1 MGSQLIS
8 FGSVSTAFGIPYD
21 IAVIIGVIV
30 IIGIAFLLSE
40 NKKKI
45 NWKLVMAGLGLQI
58 VFAILILKVPVGI
71 TIFEGASS
79 AITKLLDFTKEGTDF
94 LFGPLADTNGIGFV
108 WVVQILPTIIFF
120 SALMGVLYYLGV
132 MQFIVKF
139 IAKFIGKLLGTSGSE
154 TLSAVGNIFLGQ
166 TEAPL
171 LVKPF
176 VKDMTRSELLA
187 IMVGGMATVAGGV
200 MAGYV
205 AMGVN
210 AGHLLAA
217 SIMAAPAGL
226 ILAKILVPETEESK
240 TKNSTDISVENT
252 ASNIVEAAA
261 NGASDGLGLALN
273 VAAMLLAFIALLA
286 LINFIIGAIGG
297 LFGFPE
303 LSFQW
308 ILGKLFSPLA
318 FVMGVPTVDISA
330 AGSLLGQKIILN
342 EFVAYSEL
350 ANLITLDVLQPKT
363 VMILT
368 YALCG
373 FANFSSI
380 AIQIA
385 GIGGLAPD
393 KKGTIA
399 KLGFRA
405 LIGGVLATCLTAT
418 IAGILF

>member
-1 MGSQLIS
+1 MNRFIG
-8 FGSVSTAFGIPYD
+8 
-21 IAVIIGVIV
+21 IIG
-30 IIGIAFLLSE
+30 IIAILGIAFLFSE
-40 NKKKI
+40 NKKKV
-45 NWKLVMAGLGLQI
+45 NWRLVGTGLALQ
-58 VFAILILKVPVGI
+58 VVLALLILKVPAGRAV
-71 TIFEGASS
+71 FEGAST
-79 AITKLLDFTKEGTDF
+79 AITKLLEFTKEGTVF
-94 LFGPLADTNGIGFV
+94 LFGNLADANCPVGFV

-120 SALMGVLYYLGV
+120 SSLMGVLYYLGI
-132 MQFIVKF
+132 MQAIVKF
-139 IAKFIGKLLGTSGSE
+139 IAKFICKLLGTSGSE

-176 VKDMTRSELLA
+176 VKDMTRSEIMA
-187 IMVGGMATVAGGV
+187 IMIGGMATVAGGV

-210 AGHLLAA
+210 AGHLLTA

-240 TKNSTDISVENT
+240 TKNSTDIQVEIT
-252 ASNIVEAAA
+252 ASNVVEAAA

-273 VAAMLLAFIALLA
+273 VGAMLLAFIALLS
-286 LINFIIGAIGG
+286 LLNFIIGSIGG
-297 LFGFPE
+297 VFGFPD

-308 ILGKLFSPLA
+308 IVGKLFSPLV
-318 FVMGVPTVDISA
+318 FIMGVPMVDIPT

-350 ANLITLDVLQPKT
+350 SNYITAGTLQPKT
-363 VMILT
+363 VMMLT

-385 GIGGLAPD
+385 GIGGLAPE
-393 KKGTIA
+393 KKKTIA
-399 KLGFRA
+399 SVGLKSL
-405 LIGGVLATCLTAT
+405 LGGVLATCLTAT
-418 IAGILF
+418 IAGVLF

>member
-1 MGSQLIS
+1 MDRFIGLL
-8 FGSVSTAFGIPYD
+8 GVV
-21 IAVIIGVIV
+21 VIL
-30 IIGIAFLLSE
+30 GIAFLLSD

-45 NWKLVMAGLGLQI
+45 NWRLVLTGLGLQV
-58 VFAILILKVPVGI
+58 VFAILILKIPVGQKV
-71 TIFEGASS
+71 FQAASN
-79 AITKLLDFTKEGTDF
+79 AITKLLDFTLEGSNF
-94 LFGPLADTNGIGFV
+94 LFGPLMDVDSVGFV
-108 WVVQILPTIIFF
+108 FVLQVLPTIVFF

-132 MQFIVKF
+132 MQFIIKF
-139 IAKFIGKLLGTSGSE
+139 IAKFICKLLGTSGSE

-176 VKDMTRSELLA
+176 VGRMTKSELMA
-187 IMVGGMATVAGGV
+187 IMVGGMSTVAGGV

-226 ILAKILVPETEESK
+226 VMAKILVPEVEESE
-240 TKNSTDISVENT
+240 TKNSADIVVENT
-252 ASNIVEAAA
+252 ASNVVEAAA

-273 VAAMLLAFIALLA
+273 VGAMLLAFIALLG
-286 LINFIIGAIGG
+286 LLNFLMGAFGG

-308 ILGKLFSPLA
+308 ILGKAFSPLA
-318 FVMGVPTVDISA
+318 YVMGVPFSDIST
-330 AGSLLGQKIILN
+330 AGSLLGQKVILN
-342 EFVAYSEL
+342 EFVAYSDL
-350 ANLITLDVLQPKT
+350 SAFITAGTLQPKT
-363 VMILT
+363 VLILT

-385 GIGGLAPD
+385 GIGGLAPE
-393 KKGTIA
+393 KKPTIA
-399 KLGFRA
+399 KLGFKA
-405 LIGGVLATCLTAT
+405 LIGGALATCLTAT
-418 IAGILF
+418 VAGILF

>member
-1 MGSQLIS
+1 MERLVG
-8 FGSVSTAFGIPYD
+8 
-21 IAVIIGVIV
+21 IIGVVV

-45 NWKLVMAGLGLQI
+45 NWKLVITGLILQI
-58 VFAILILKVPVGI
+58 VFAILILKVPVGR
-71 TIFEGASS
+71 TIFEGASN

-94 LFGPLADTNGIGFV
+94 LFGPLADSNGIGFV

-120 SALMGVLYYLGV
+120 SALMGVLYYLGI

-226 ILAKILVPETEESK
+226 IIAKILVPETEESK

-286 LINFIIGAIGG
+286 LVNFIIGAIGG

-350 ANLITLDVLQPKT
+350 ANLIKLDMLQPKT
-363 VMILT
+363 TMILT

-393 KKGTIA
+393 RKGTIA
-399 KLGFRA
+399 KLGFKA

>member
-1 MGSQLIS
+1 MDR
-8 FGSVSTAFGIPYD
+8 F
-21 IAVIIGVIV
+21 IG
-30 IIGIAFLLSE
+30 IIGIIVILGIAYLLSE

-45 NWKLVMAGLGLQI
+45 NWRLVVTGLGLQI
-58 VFAILILKVPVGI
+58 VFAILILKIPLGQR
-71 TIFEGASS
+71 IFQSASD
-79 AITKLLDFTKEGTDF
+79 AISKLLDFTKEGTNF
-94 LFGPLADTNGIGFV
+94 LFGPLADTNSVGFV
-108 WVVQILPTIIFF
+108 WVVQVLPTIIFF
-120 SALMGVLYYLGV
+120 SALMGVLYYLGI
-132 MQFIVKF
+132 MQFIIKF
-139 IAKFIGKLLGTSGSE
+139 ISKFISKLLGTSGSE

-176 VKDMTRSELLA
+176 VKDMTRSELMA

-226 ILAKILVPETEESK
+226 VLAKILVPETEESK
-240 TKNSTDISVENT
+240 TKDSANIVVENT
-252 ASNIVEAAA
+252 ASNLVEAAA

-273 VAAMLLAFIALLA
+273 VGAMLLAFIALLA
-286 LINFIIGAIGG
+286 LINFFIASIGG
-297 LFGFPE
+297 LFGFPD

-318 FVMGVPTVDISA
+318 LVMGVPMSDVSV

-350 ANLITLDVLQPKT
+350 ASLITTNTLQPKT

-385 GIGGLAPD
+385 GIGGLAPE
-393 KKGTIA
+393 KKGVIA
-399 KLGFRA
+399 KLGFKA
-405 LIGGVLATCLTAT
+405 LIGGALATCLTAT
-418 IAGILF
+418 LAGLLF

>member
-1 MGSQLIS
+1 MDRFI
-8 FGSVSTAFGIPYD
+8 GILG
-21 IAVIIGVIV
+21 IIV
-30 IIGIAFLLSE
+30 ILGIAFLLSD

-45 NWKLVMAGLGLQI
+45 NWRLVVTGLGLQI
-58 VFAILILKVPVGI
+58 VFAVLILKVPLGQR
-71 TIFEGASS
+71 IFQSASN
-79 AITKLLDFTKEGTDF
+79 AITKLLDFTLEGSNF
-94 LFGPLADTNGIGFV
+94 LFGPLMDTGTVGFV
-108 WVVQILPTIIFF
+108 FVLQVLPTIIFF
-120 SALMGVLYYLGV
+120 SSLMGVLYYLGV

-139 IAKFIGKLLGTSGSE
+139 IAKFICKLLGTSGSE

-176 VKDMTRSELLA
+176 VNRMTKSELMA
-187 IMVGGMATVAGGV
+187 IMVGGMSTVAGGV

-205 AMGVN
+205 AMGIP

-226 ILAKILVPETEESK
+226 VLAKMLVPETEESE
-240 TKNSTDISVENT
+240 TKNSADIAVENT
-252 ASNIVEAAA
+252 ASNVVEAAA

-273 VAAMLLAFIALLA
+273 VGAMLLAFIALLG
-286 LINFIIGAIGG
+286 LLNFLMGAFGG

-308 ILGKLFSPLA
+308 ILGKVFSPLA
-318 FVMGVPTVDISA
+318 YLMGVPFADIST
-330 AGSLLGQKIILN
+330 AGSLLGQKVILN
-342 EFVAYSEL
+342 EFVAYSDL
-350 ANLITLDVLQPKT
+350 SVLIASGGLQEKT
-363 VMILT
+363 ILILT

-385 GIGGLAPD
+385 GIGGLAPE
-393 KKGTIA
+393 KKPIIA
-399 KLGFRA
+399 KLGFKA
-405 LIGGVLATCLTAT
+405 LIGGALATCLTAT
-418 IAGILF
+418 VAGILF